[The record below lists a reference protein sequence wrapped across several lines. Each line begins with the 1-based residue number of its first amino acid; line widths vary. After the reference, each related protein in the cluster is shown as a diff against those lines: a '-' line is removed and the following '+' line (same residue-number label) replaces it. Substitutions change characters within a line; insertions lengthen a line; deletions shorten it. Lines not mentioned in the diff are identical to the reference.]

1 MLVSKIVLFSFIAIL
16 KQMNSFLGKLILPL
30 FYFQLESYLIFSEK
44 ASTTCL
50 YDVRSWCSAVTDSP
64 LMVVSRG
71 TKNRAGNG
79 RWNLAEIRRPTT
91 KLTTLTL
98 DRVV

>member
-1 MLVSKIVLFSFIAIL
+1 MYEAGTYRYVT
-16 KQMNSFLGKLILPL
+16 GG
-30 FYFQLESYLIFSEK
+30 SY
-44 ASTTCL
+44 
-50 YDVRSWCSAVTDSP
+50 VTVSP

-79 RWNLAEIRRPTT
+79 CWNLAEIRRPAT